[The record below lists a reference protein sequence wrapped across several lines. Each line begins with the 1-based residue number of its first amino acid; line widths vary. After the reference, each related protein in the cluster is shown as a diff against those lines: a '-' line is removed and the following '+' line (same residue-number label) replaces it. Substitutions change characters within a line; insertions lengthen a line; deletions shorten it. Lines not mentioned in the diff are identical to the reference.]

1 MPATAHKPGR
11 AAGTQTSPV
20 LHVGRR
26 VLTTPSRTIAIA
38 NISTVSV
45 GTHVEHHPRALLAI
59 AAVIFA
65 AMAFGATQVGL
76 VAVGQWNPVSGA
88 LGVVSVGLAAY
99 ALKPQDKAH
108 YLLISSADGAMTQ
121 FKGRDRA
128 MLDDVRRLIADKIDK
143 GDETAVFDVNFETGD
158 IGKEAGFMPRGEV
171 QSEAGATPNSSTA
184 GRLRNAI
191 MTHARTGAIDG
202 GGGAG
207 RGAEAQAQ
215 WMPQNGASPG
225 PSDVYVDFNALL
237 PAVVEMH
244 RFYARQPNAEHV
256 EQRLSEL
263 ELLMRAGA
271 QTQAQK
277 ARVQTLTL
285 DLAHIL
291 KAYEPAVKILH
302 QISGMAA

>member
-20 LHVGRR
+20 LHVGPR

-38 NISTVSV
+38 NISTMSV
-45 GTHVEHHPRALLAI
+45 GTHVERHPRVLLAT

-65 AMAFGATQVGL
+65 AMAFGATQLGL
-76 VAVGQWNPVSGA
+76 VAVGQWNPLSVA
-88 LGVVSVGLAAY
+88 LGVISVGLAAY
-99 ALKPQDKAH
+99 ALKPQDKGH
-108 YLLISSADGAMTQ
+108 YLLISCADGMMTQ

-143 GDETAVFDVNFETGD
+143 RDETVVFDVNFETGQ
-158 IGKEAGFMPRGEV
+158 IGKEAGLVPRGEA
-171 QSEAGATPNSSTA
+171 QSEAGTAPNSRTG

-191 MTHARTGAIDG
+191 MAHARAGAIDG
-202 GGGAG
+202 GIAG
-207 RGAEAQAQ
+207 RSVEAQGQ
-215 WMPQNGASPG
+215 WMPQNGAG
-225 PSDVYVDFNALL
+225 QGRSDVYIDFNALL

-291 KAYEPAVKILH
+291 KAYEPAVKILN
-302 QISGMAA
+302 QISGLAA